1 MYNKV
6 QFTVKDLNT
15 MYAAGIMHTRES
27 LGFGSNFKKAGVDNA
42 DYGGTKT
49 KDTGANSKDKKSVTD
64 LTTDNSVVDDIMD
77 VLKKHNS
84 SKNPGT
90 DATTNPDG
98 NNNTNSTSG
107 ATASLMSGKAKDG
120 VAAKADF
127 GKMGKLVSA
136 AGTVAGGPILGAI
149 LGGLATFAQGQQQR
163 ANDEEAR
170 LQQKDWMDTM
180 QRNDLQ
186 DKLNEATDPNSLI
199 SLLTENYDGT
209 TVSGNP
215 DDATNMSDSESRSNS
230 QGF

>member
-27 LGFGSNFKKAGVDNA
+27 LGFGSNFKKAGVETL
-42 DYGGTKT
+42 GG
-49 KDTGANSKDKKSVTD
+49 DKDKPAAKAKDSVTD
-64 LTTDNSVVDDIMD
+64 LTTDNTVVTDIMD

-84 SKNPGT
+84 SKNASS
-90 DATTNPDG
+90 DVTTNPDG
-98 NNNTNSTSG
+98 NASSNSTSG

-127 GKMGKLVSA
+127 GKIGMVAKG
-136 AGTVAGGPILGAI
+136 AGTLGGGPVLGAI
-149 LGGLATFAQGQQQR
+149 LGGLVSFAQSQQQR
-163 ANDEEAR
+163 ANNEEAR

-199 SLLTENYDGT
+199 SILSENYDGT
-209 TVSGNP
+209 TISSNP
-215 DDATNMSDSESRSNS
+215 DDAATNDAESRSNS